1 MPDTRCQITGARSVA
16 PNPSPIVVE
25 DKFWI
30 VDLITRFT
38 IHDAGGKRTEHRIQT
53 SNSRRQKSEAKGV
66 M

>member
-1 MPDTRCQITGARSVA
+1 MSQRFKI
-16 PNPSPIVVE
+16 E

-53 SNSRRQKSEAKGV
+53 SDIRRQKTEVGSKRRNV
-66 M
+66 NSNL